1 MHGGSA
7 NIPFVKSV
15 IRFIPDIFYDF
26 YKNYLSSDLYY
37 MSMCGGL

>member
-15 IRFIPDIFYDF
+15 IRFIPDIFYD
-26 YKNYLSSDLYY
+26 LSSDLYY